1 MINRYTHQ
9 EENTIVHVYIHTKG
23 SRKERG
29 ELAST
34 LCPNNTHSQAS
45 WNAQVGRLEMLDKR
59 NEKATKFLI
68 SSSLRTAAETIAPH
82 IFA

>member
-1 MINRYTHQ
+1 MRNNYTQQ
-9 EENTIVHVYIHTKG
+9 EENTVVHVYIHTKG

-29 ELAST
+29 ELANL
-34 LCPNNTHSQAS
+34 LCLNNTHSQSS

-59 NEKATKFLI
+59 NDKATKFLI
-68 SSSLRTAAETIAPH
+68 SSTLRHAAETIAPH